1 MSVWVYIFI
10 FFGSFTITFKHCT
23 FHRDF
28 QEFKSGADCGLSW
41 NLHARL
47 PICFKSVTFVQQLHN
62 PLSNPSMS
70 NIIQNFPWNATWPFF
85 PLEIWR
91 GFHLEVNLL
100 HGCQEGWISCGE
112 IAPLC
117 FTFPTASDSANNKN
131 LMLDSDLWKICSPY
145 VLILL
150 SWSVGPLWP
159 PKGTTDG
166 QGFSRSWRSEGDRS
180 QMSVKQV
187 AKQLQ
192 IHCWL
197 WNVQSWAK
205 VFNFL
210 EKWKWKDV
218 QFFLEK
224 WKWKHV

>member
-1 MSVWVYIFI
+1 MHICQST
-10 FFGSFTITFKHCT
+10 SNQSHLCSNCTIPC
-23 FHRDF
+23 
-28 QEFKSGADCGLSW
+28 E
-41 NLHARL
+41 
-47 PICFKSVTFVQQLHN
+47 
-62 PLSNPSMS
+62 NPSMS
-70 NIIQNFPWNATWPFF
+70 NIILNFAWTATHLEGACTFF
-85 PLEIWR
+85 SLSKCGEE
-91 GFHLEVNLL
+91 FHLEVNLL

-117 FTFPTASDSANNKN
+117 FTFPTASDSATNKN